1 MCTYDIISYVQEARE
16 ELYKRTEENELT
28 HFLELNSADE
38 ENKFFKEIYSFV
50 KIIIPVKSPNENLI
64 AWISN

>member
-1 MCTYDIISYVQEARE
+1 MIILCTKDIISYVQEARE

-50 KIIIPVKSPNENLI
+50 KI
-64 AWISN
+64 